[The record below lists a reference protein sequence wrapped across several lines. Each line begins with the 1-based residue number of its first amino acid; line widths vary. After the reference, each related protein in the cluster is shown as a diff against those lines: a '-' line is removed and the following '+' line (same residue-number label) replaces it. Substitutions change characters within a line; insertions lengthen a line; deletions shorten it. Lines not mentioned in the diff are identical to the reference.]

1 MAKVIYIP
9 RHDGDPVKTET
20 HGQKFEANKPVDV
33 DGRTVGGKR
42 LLEALAGNPWFS
54 IDGKGAV
61 EIGITDPKTAE
72 EYRAY
77 ALEWI
82 NVETSAVAFSKRWDD
97 EAPLR
102 EKVGWGTEDEDL
114 IQPIIGPRLEILKR
128 AEG

>member
-1 MAKVIYIP
+1 MAKVTYIP
-9 RHDGDPVKTET
+9 RHDGDPIKTET
-20 HGQKFEANKPVDV
+20 LGQKFKANEPVEV
-33 DGRTVGGKR
+33 DGRTKAGKL
-42 LLEALAGNPWFS
+42 LLETLANNPWFS

-61 EIGITDPKTAE
+61 PVGITDPKTAE

-82 NVETSAVAFSKRWDD
+82 NVETSAVAFSKRWDS
-97 EAPLR
+97 EAALR

-114 IQPIIGPRLEILKR
+114 IQPIIGPRLELLKR